1 MMLLWYIKELKVDF
15 AICFTCFLYYWWA
28 RVCMRMCVC
37 VCVCVDLSSK
47 QIFLARIYTLN
58 IFFLH
63 SFHFL
68 LLLLVVF
75 LLSSLCI
82 VYEGWKDV
90 DMNHYFTLRVMFIPK
105 FFQYLQ
111 TRYNWFC
118 GNINEAI
125 VAGDWC
131 MSWEKRLLVKTICS
145 WKLTTFF
152 AHKNCLSTYTSKAF
166 KEIHCRCD

>member
-1 MMLLWYIKELKVDF
+1 MIYKGIKSRFRYLFYLFSVLLVSACVYACV
-15 AICFTCFLYYWWA
+15 
-28 RVCMRMCVC
+28 CVC

-90 DMNHYFTLRVMFIPK
+90 DMNHYFTLRVMLIPK

-131 MSWEKRLLVKTICS
+131 MSCKDYLLLKTDNIFCS
-145 WKLTTFF
+145 QELFI
-152 AHKNCLSTYTSKAF
+152 NIYL
-166 KEIHCRCD
+166 